1 MSTSKFTQFI
11 EDQKAQKGNANN
23 SHFNL
28 EAEVNSGRKN
38 KKSNLESISKSE
50 NKTIAMKKHNYS
62 AGPCILPQEVFEKS
76 AQAILNFN
84 DSGLSLLEISHR
96 SKDFVAVMEEARAL
110 VLELLGLEGKGYQAL
125 FLAGGASLE
134 FLMVPYNLM
143 KENGKAAYLDTGV
156 WASGAIK
163 EAKHFGETV
172 VVASSKEENYNHI
185 PKNYV
190 VPEDADYFHCT
201 SNNTI
206 FGTQMK
212 EFPNLTIP
220 MVCDMSSDIFSRQM
234 DFSKFDL
241 IYAGAQKNM
250 GPAGTTL
257 IVVKEEILGK
267 TGRPIPSMLDYEKHI
282 KAESM
287 YNTPPVFPIYASL
300 LTLQWLKNLGGIAA
314 IEKINN
320 AKAALLYAEID
331 RNPLFKGTANAE
343 DRSNMN
349 ACFVLENEAHT
360 ETFDA
365 LWKAAGISGLPGH
378 RLAGGYRASM
388 YNALPLE
395 SVQVLVDVMKDLE
408 HKI

>member
-1 MSTSKFTQFI
+1 
-11 EDQKAQKGNANN
+11 
-23 SHFNL
+23 
-28 EAEVNSGRKN
+28 
-38 KKSNLESISKSE
+38 
-50 NKTIAMKKHNYS
+50 MKKHNYS

-84 DSGLSLLEISHR
+84 DSGLSLLEMSHR
-96 SKDFVAVMEEARAL
+96 SKDFVAVMDEARAL

-143 KENGKAAYLDTGV
+143 KENGKAAYLDTGT
-156 WASGAIK
+156 WAAAAIK
-163 EAKHFGETV
+163 EAQLFGETSIIG
-172 VVASSKEENYNHI
+172 SSKEQNYNHI
-185 PKNYV
+185 PKGYNI
-190 VPEDADYFHCT
+190 PEDADYFHCT

-212 EFPNLTIP
+212 KFPETNIP
-220 MVCDMSSDIFSRQM
+220 LVCDMSSDIFSRVL

-267 TGRPIPSMLDYEKHI
+267 TGRTIPSMLDYTKHI

-287 YNTPPVFPIYASL
+287 YNTPPVFPVYASL

-331 RNPLFKGTANAE
+331 RNPLFKGAAAVE

-349 ACFVLENEAHT
+349 ATFLLNDEAHAA
-360 ETFDA
+360 TFDA

-378 RLAGGYRASM
+378 RSAGGYRASM

-395 SVQVLVDVMKDLE
+395 SVQVLVDVMQALE
-408 HKI
+408 KAI